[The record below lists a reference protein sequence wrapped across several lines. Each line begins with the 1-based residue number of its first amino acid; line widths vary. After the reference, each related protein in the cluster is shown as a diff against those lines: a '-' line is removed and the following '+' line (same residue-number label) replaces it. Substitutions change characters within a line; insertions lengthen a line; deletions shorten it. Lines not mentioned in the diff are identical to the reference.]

1 MIRELIR
8 RLKWHRSVNGDGG
21 LLKAL
26 AAGESVAVPVT
37 VIVAHPD
44 DELIGMG
51 SRLSRLENLT
61 LVYATDGA
69 PSNMRHA
76 RALGFD
82 SAEAYSRARYDES
95 RAALAIAGANPVRQ
109 KVLGFSD
116 GDTVFHLLALVERV
130 AQTITGAAAVITH
143 AYEGG
148 HPDHDSCAL
157 AVQLACSEISARGQK
172 PPLRL
177 EFAGYYSHGG
187 QLVTNSFWPAADVRE
202 AVVRL
207 SWREQR
213 TKRKA
218 MRAFATQSIII
229 KKYPPA
235 REAYRGAPVYDFFR
249 PPPPGEWY
257 YDCYNWPLKG
267 KDWLAQVRARLDA
280 EFRVAAS
287 DAAS

>member
-1 MIRELIR
+1 MIRELF
-8 RLKWHRSVNGDGG
+8 KWRHRHEPMNGDGD
-21 LLKAL
+21 LLTAL
-26 AAGESVAVPVT
+26 AAGETVAVPVT
-37 VIVAHPD
+37 AIVAHPD

-51 SRLSRLENLT
+51 SRLSRLQNLS

-76 RALGFD
+76 SALGFD
-82 SAEAYSRARYDES
+82 SAEAYSRARYDKS

-116 GDTVFHLLALVERV
+116 GDTVFHLPALVERV
-130 AQTITGAAAVITH
+130 AQTISGAAAVITH

-148 HPDHDSCAL
+148 HPDHNSCAL
-157 AVQLACSEISARGQK
+157 AVQLACSEISARSHER
-172 PPLRL
+172 PLRL
-177 EFAGYYSHGG
+177 EFAGYYSHCG

-207 SWREQR
+207 SWRERR

-229 KKYPPA
+229 KKYPPV
-235 REAYRGAPVYDFFR
+235 REAFR
-249 PPPPGEWY
+249 RSRSTIFSSRRR
-257 YDCYNWPLKG
+257 
-267 KDWLAQVRARLDA
+267 RANGTTTVTIGR
-280 EFRVAAS
+280 
-287 DAAS
+287 